1 MIKDSFSAI
10 NSMFLSSPPAI
21 EPFFYIIKSMAEKD
35 GLDINKKDSTG
46 SSTLD
51 KMFIYYCGNSNSK
64 AELFNYIFE
73 LADSNF
79 FNKKISEDEYPF
91 EYYAKRCRNL
101 AREEEKEILA
111 KILTKTKD
119 EIIRRI
125 PSDSEDPL
133 LGGTYLLN
141 KLVYNSSGYE
151 DSISIL
157 LNKGISFDD
166 KWRDEPIILN
176 IDSPELW
183 DKYINIK
190 GGVQNCLDVAR
201 LIMNKDTRKNKELQK
216 HIIDMMEKES
226 PESVNQV
233 LINRYFDGF
242 NKFYDEDHLKS
253 IQGWESI
260 KNEKN
265 QTAMMLDVGRKSKSI
280 KKFWKLKKVQPYL
293 NNVDN
298 ENMNIF
304 DYALKDYNLDSDI
317 LKWLLKNI
325 QLTLKSDG
333 TGYLF
338 NHLHQKLNNSNE
350 IIENYINEPV
360 LIFGNNEG
368 QSILAKKMD
377 TILYEECVKS
387 HSINGSKDHLT
398 KILKKFFA
406 SVDESYPVDIIGNE
420 LKASILSFFLTE
432 YKVKTDYELKK
443 SIEFLIHNSEIAFSD
458 FNDQVLNNM
467 DAVWKKRNTDGDANY
482 DFYFSIKTKLEV
494 NELHKELGNNEN
506 IIKPKTRL

>member
-10 NSMFLSSPPAI
+10 NNMFLSSPPI

-51 KMFIYYCGNSNSK
+51 KMFIYYCSNSNSK

-73 LADSNF
+73 LADNNF
-79 FNKKISEDEYPF
+79 FNNKISEGEYPF

-101 AREEEKEILA
+101 VRKEEKEILA
-111 KILTKTKD
+111 KILTKTND
-119 EIIRRI
+119 EIVKRI
-125 PSDSEDPL
+125 PSDSEKSL

-183 DKYINIK
+183 DKYINMK
-190 GGVQNCLDVAR
+190 GGIQNCIDIAK
-201 LIMNKDTRKNKELQK
+201 LIINKDSRKNKELQK
-216 HIIDMMEKES
+216 HIIDMVEKDS
-226 PESVNQV
+226 PEFANQV
-233 LINRYFDGF
+233 LINRYLDGF

-293 NNVDN
+293 NNVDD
-298 ENMNIF
+298 ENRNIF

-325 QLTLKSDG
+325 PLTLKTDG

-338 NHLHQKLNNSNE
+338 NHLHQKISNSNE
-350 IIENYINEPV
+350 IIEHYINEPV
-360 LIFGNNEG
+360 LLFGNNEG
-368 QSILAKKMD
+368 QSILAQKMD
-377 TILYEECVKS
+377 AILYDECVKS
-387 HSINGSKDHLT
+387 FSVNGTKDHVT
-398 KILKKFFA
+398 KMLKRFFA
-406 SVDESYPVDIIGNE
+406 SVDESYPVDTLQNE

-432 YKVKTDYELKK
+432 YKVKTDYELRK
-443 SIEFLIHNSEIAFSD
+443 SIDFLISNSEVAFSD

-467 DAVWKKRNTDGDANY
+467 DAVWKKRDTNGDSNY
-482 DFYFSIKTKLEV
+482 DFYLSIKTKLEV

-506 IIKPKTRL
+506 TIKPKTRL